1 MLRTMFAFVLF
12 LAGAFAARAE
22 APDAGGTPAPADPCT
37 RQSFE
42 GAAYIVCD
50 VDPAKADLRL
60 FWKDAGGKPYR
71 RFSGVADTVTD
82 EGHRLLFAMNAGMYR
97 EDFTPMGLYVE
108 DGRELIPANTE
119 APPKVSGPVPNFFK
133 QPNGI
138 FYLDETGAH
147 IIPTGDFLKQRLKT
161 RLATQS
167 GPMLVIAGKINPIF
181 IPGSSDRTRRNGV
194 GLSADGTLRFVISEG
209 DVNFHDFASFF
220 RDELKCPDAL
230 FLDGG
235 NGTGLYNPALG
246 RNDTSWHG
254 GYGPILGLVGEKQG

>member
-1 MLRTMFAFVLF
+1 MLRTIIAFAML
-12 LAGAFAARAE
+12 LAGAFAAKAE
-22 APDAGGTPAPADPCT
+22 APDAAGAPAPADPCT
-37 RQSFE
+37 RQNFE
-42 GAAYIVCD
+42 GGSYIVCS

-71 RFSGVADTVTD
+71 NFSGVADAVTG
-82 EGHRLLFAMNAGMYR
+82 EGHRLIFAMNAGMYR

-108 DGRELIPANTE
+108 DGKALIPANRE

-138 FYLDETGAH
+138 FYLDKTGAH
-147 IIPTGDFLKQRLKT
+147 IVSTEDVLEQKPNVQ
-161 RLATQS
+161 LATQS
-167 GPMLVIAGKINPIF
+167 GPMLVIKNRINPIF
-181 IPGSSDRTRRNGV
+181 IPGSTDRTRRNGV
-194 GLSADGTLRFVISEG
+194 GLCPDGTLRFVISEG

-220 RDELKCPDAL
+220 RDRLECPDAL

-254 GYGPILGLVGEKQG
+254 GYGPIIALVGEKRD

>member
-1 MLRTMFAFVLF
+1 MLRTIIAFAML
-12 LAGAFAARAE
+12 LAGAFAAKAE
-22 APDAGGTPAPADPCT
+22 APDAAGAPAPADPCT
-37 RQSFE
+37 RQNFE
-42 GAAYIVCD
+42 GGSYIVCS

-71 RFSGVADTVTD
+71 RFSGVADAVAD
-82 EGHRLLFAMNAGMYR
+82 EGQRLLFAMNAGMYR
-97 EDFTPMGLYVE
+97 EDFTPLGLYVE
-108 DGRELIPANTE
+108 DGRELIAANVE

-147 IIPTGDFLKQRLKT
+147 IIPTADFLKQKPKT

-167 GPMLVIAGKINPIF
+167 GPMLLVAGKVNPIF
-181 IPGSSDRTRRNGV
+181 IPGSTDRTRRNGV
-194 GLSADGTLRFVISEG
+194 GLAADGTLRFVISEG
-209 DVNFHDFASFF
+209 NVNFHDFARFF

-254 GYGPILGLVGEKQG
+254 GYGPIVALVGGKPD

>member
-1 MLRTMFAFVLF
+1 MLRTIFAFALLLTGA
-12 LAGAFAARAE
+12 LAASAE
-22 APDAGGTPAPADPCT
+22 ASDPGSTPAPANPCA

-42 GAAYIVCD
+42 GAAYIVCG
-50 VDPAKADLRL
+50 VDPAKTDLRL

-71 RFSGVADTVTD
+71 RFSGVVDAVTSG
-82 EGHRLLFAMNAGMYR
+82 GHRLLFAMNAGMYR

-108 DGRELIPANTE
+108 DGQQLIQANRE

-138 FYLDETGAH
+138 FYLDDTGAH
-147 IIPTGDFLKQRLKT
+147 IVSTEDFLMQKPNVQ
-161 RLATQS
+161 LATQS
-167 GPMLVIAGKINPIF
+167 GPMLVIENRINPIF
-181 IPGSSDRTRRNGV
+181 IPGSTDRTRRNGV
-194 GLSADGTLRFVISEG
+194 GLCPDGTLRFVISEG

-220 RDELKCPDAL
+220 RDGLKCPDAL

-254 GYGPILGLVGEKQG
+254 GYGPIIGLVGGKLD

>member
-1 MLRTMFAFVLF
+1 MPRNLFALILL
-12 LAGAFAARAE
+12 LAGTFAAE
-22 APDAGGTPAPADPCT
+22 AQAADAGSAPAPSQPCT
-37 RQSFE
+37 RQTFE
-42 GAAYIVCD
+42 GAAYIVCS

-60 FWKDAGGKPYR
+60 FWKDAAGKPYR
-71 RFSGVADTVTD
+71 GFSNLAAAVTGQ
-82 EGHRLLFAMNAGMYR
+82 GHRLIFAMNAGMYR

-108 DGRELIPANTE
+108 DGEALIPVNRE

-138 FYLDETGAH
+138 FYLDETGAR
-147 IIPTGDFLKQRLKT
+147 IIPTADFLKQKPNT

-167 GPMLVIAGKINPIF
+167 GPMLVVEGKINPIF
-181 IPGSSDRTRRNGV
+181 ILGSTDRTRRNGV
-194 GLSADGTLRFVISEG
+194 GLSSDGTLRFVISE
-209 DVNFHDFASFF
+209 DSVNFHDFARLF
-220 RDELKCPDAL
+220 RDELRCENAL

-254 GYGPILGLVGEKQG
+254 GYGPILGLVED

>member
-1 MLRTMFAFVLF
+1 MLRTLFAFALL
-12 LAGAFAARAE
+12 LAGAIAARAD
-22 APDAGGTPAPADPCT
+22 APDADGTPAPADPCA
-37 RQSFE
+37 RQNFE
-42 GAAYIVCD
+42 GGAYIVCG

-60 FWKDAGGKPYR
+60 FWEDADGKPYR
-71 RFSGVADTVTD
+71 RFSGVADAVTG

-97 EDFTPMGLYVE
+97 ENFTPMGLYVQ
-108 DGRELIPANTE
+108 DGKALIPVNVE

-138 FYLDETGAH
+138 FYLDEAGAH
-147 IIPTGDFLKQRLKT
+147 IIPTADFLKQKPKT

-167 GPMLVIAGKINPIF
+167 GPMLVMSGKINPIF
-181 IPGSSDRTRRNGV
+181 IPGSTDRTRRNGV
-194 GLSADGTLRFVISEG
+194 GLAADGTLRFVISEG
-209 DVNFHDFASFF
+209 DVNFHDFASLF
-220 RDELKCPDAL
+220 RDELKCDNAL

-254 GYGPILGLVGEKQG
+254 GYGPIFALVGEKQD